1 MTARSTDHTIE
12 IAAITDALST
22 VVWPLCLTHC
32 CTAVCATGTAKQRTA
47 VRPNPRS
54 AHIDEIELS
63 FEYPLIQKKK
73 RSERLILR
81 GCSDMFLHGQVRQEL
96 RDLAFA
102 HLIWMTLTVKEDEA
116 TYPFNVSLLGADRIM
131 FYPQTPADAVE

>member
-1 MTARSTDHTIE
+1 
-12 IAAITDALST
+12 
-22 VVWPLCLTHC
+22 
-32 CTAVCATGTAKQRTA
+32 
-47 VRPNPRS
+47 
-54 AHIDEIELS
+54 
-63 FEYPLIQKKK
+63 
-73 RSERLILR
+73 
-81 GCSDMFLHGQVRQEL
+81 MFLHGQVRQEL